1 MLSCYATPHSTLN
14 RVRAAAPARQ
24 RTGRAMRHAPTWG
37 IHGSNTPAL
46 GPSQRTPS
54 ETNHE
59 PHNTSMRMYAAAP
72 STEGEHAR
80 RLSKPQPRRSSRS
93 AACVPHCAG
102 RETAA
107 VAESGL
113 RPRGLAAAL
122 LRSGTL
128 PLTLSLTLT
137 LTLAEDTPPPREH
150 ARPGRRAKLRSRA
163 APSSL
168 TLSLTPNHA

>member
-1 MLSCYATPHSTLN
+1 MLDTHTPLTRRDTTLN

-24 RTGRAMRHAPTWG
+24 RTGRAMRPHGAYMVATHQPSGRRNGPQARPTTNRT
-37 IHGSNTPAL
+37 IRACVCMARPRVRRRRARTPPEQSSGAAVVAL
-46 GPSQRTPS
+46 GR
-54 ETNHE
+54 
-59 PHNTSMRMYAAAP
+59 
-72 STEGEHAR
+72 
-80 RLSKPQPRRSSRS
+80 
-93 AACVPHCAG
+93 VPHCAG
-102 RETAA
+102 REAAA

-168 TLSLTPNHA
+168 ALALTPNHA